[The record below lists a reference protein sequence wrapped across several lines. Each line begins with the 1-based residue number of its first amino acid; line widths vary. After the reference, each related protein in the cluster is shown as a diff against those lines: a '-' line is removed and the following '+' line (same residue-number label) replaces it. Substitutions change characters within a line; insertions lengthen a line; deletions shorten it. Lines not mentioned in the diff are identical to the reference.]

1 MVEGNGEV
9 RELPEEWCWV
19 QHKDIAQINPKLPL
33 NELAD
38 NLIVSFLPMAAV
50 EEKSGRY
57 RLSEIREYGKVK
69 KGYTPFINGDLIFAK
84 ITPCMENG
92 KVAVLEN
99 LQNGM
104 GCGSTEFHV
113 SRLTSLTS
121 RKYLFYYLVQER
133 FRRDARQH
141 MTGSAGQLR
150 VSKSYFEEVQIP
162 LAPLFEQKR
171 IVEKIEEL
179 FSDVDQGVESL
190 KTAQKQLKVYRQ
202 AVLKWAFEGKL
213 TEAWRSQQPTLK
225 TGEALLAQIKAER
238 ENRYQQ
244 QLAEWEEKVREWEA
258 IGKVR
263 KKPTKPQ
270 KLKELPPLN
279 KSELSV
285 LPPIPTS
292 WAWVFPEGI
301 AAIDSYS
308 LGIGPFGSNLKV
320 SDYKT
325 DGMPL
330 IFVRHITSGN
340 FDLDSKYVSQ
350 EKFEELLPHSA
361 KPLDLLIT
369 KMGDPPG
376 DCEIYPQG
384 RKQGIITSDCLKF
397 RVWDNFI
404 NRKFYKY
411 CTNSNLIKKQLGLIT
426 KGVAQKKISLERFK
440 SLKFPLPSLEEQ
452 EQIVEEIESRLS
464 ICDQL
469 EATIIENLQKAEA
482 LRQSILKQ
490 AFEGKL
496 VPQDPND
503 EPAEKLLE
511 RIRAERQEKE
521 SQKTSKPLR

>member
-213 TEAWRSQQPTLK
+213 TEAWRSQQPTLQ

-244 QLAEWEEKVREWEA
+244 KLAEWEEKVGEWGA
-258 IGKVR
+258 IGKVG
-263 KKPTKPQ
+263 KKPSKPQ
-270 KLKELPPLN
+270 QPKELTPLAEADI
-279 KSELSV
+279 SELPQFPNDWRLEKLGNLSELVGGVTKGRDLKGQETISLPYLRVANVQDGYLDLSIIKYINV
-285 LPPIPTS
+285 LPTELDKYQLLAGDVLYTEGGDKDKLGRGTVWKEEIKNCIHQNHVFRARLLSISIIPSFIAYYSQTRIAKDYFFKRAKQTVNLASINMTILSNFPIPI
-292 WAWVFPEGI
+292 P
-301 AAIDSYS
+301 SY
-308 LGIGPFGSNLKV
+308 
-320 SDYKT
+320 
-325 DGMPL
+325 
-330 IFVRHITSGN
+330 R
-340 FDLDSKYVSQ
+340 
-350 EKFEELLPHSA
+350 
-361 KPLDLLIT
+361 
-369 KMGDPPG
+369 
-376 DCEIYPQG
+376 
-384 RKQGIITSDCLKF
+384 
-397 RVWDNFI
+397 
-404 NRKFYKY
+404 
-411 CTNSNLIKKQLGLIT
+411 
-426 KGVAQKKISLERFK
+426 
-440 SLKFPLPSLEEQ
+440 EQ

-521 SQKTSKPLR
+521 PQKTSKPLR

>member
-244 QLAEWEEKVREWEA
+244 KLAEWEEKVGEWGA
-258 IGKVR
+258 IGKVE

-270 KLKELPPLN
+270 KLKELPPLTE
-279 KSELSV
+279 SELAELPELPKGWCWIKLGELTLSV
-285 LPPIPTS
+285 KDGPHYSPQYVDDGIPFITGGN
-292 WAWVFPEGI
+292 VRPEGVDFENVKYISHELHQELSKRCKPEVGDILYTKGGTTGI
-301 AAIDSYS
+301 ARVNTYTYDFNVWVHVAVLKIVKSVEPFFLQHSLNSSFCYS
-308 LGIGPFGSNLKV
+308 QSQKYTHGV
-320 SDYKT
+320 
-325 DGMPL
+325 
-330 IFVRHITSGN
+330 GN
-340 FDLDSKYVSQ
+340 QD
-350 EKFEELLPHSA
+350 
-361 KPLDLLIT
+361 
-369 KMGDPPG
+369 
-376 DCEIYPQG
+376 
-384 RKQGIITSDCLKF
+384 
-397 RVWDNFI
+397 
-404 NRKFYKY
+404 
-411 CTNSNLIKKQLGLIT
+411 LGLTRMINIV
-426 KGVAQKKISLERFK
+426 VAICSE
-440 SLKFPLPSLEEQ
+440 SEQ
-452 EQIVEEIESRLS
+452 EEVVKEIDTYLS
-464 ICDQL
+464 VCDQL

-521 SQKTSKPLR
+521 PQKTSKPLR